1 MNETTTK
8 PYLLYGAG
16 GHGLV
21 ISEILELNHCEL
33 IGFIDDQRAGTLRN
47 GYKVFNVAPHFLNLA
62 GVKYL
67 LSIGN
72 NYIRKKIDQQYQFS
86 YGLAIHP
93 SAVISTRSILDV
105 GTVVMAGACVN
116 TLVRTG
122 RHCILNTRCSVDH
135 ECTLED
141 YVHISPGAVLAGNV
155 YVGECTHI
163 GIGASVLPGI
173 RIGKNC
179 IVGAGAV
186 VTKDVADGTTVVG
199 VPAVVMNR
207 HLHDDKV
214 F

>member
-1 MNETTTK
+1 
-8 PYLLYGAG
+8 
-16 GHGLV
+16 
-21 ISEILELNHCEL
+21 
-33 IGFIDDQRAGTLRN
+33 
-47 GYKVFNVAPHFLNLA
+47 
-62 GVKYL
+62 
-67 LSIGN
+67 
-72 NYIRKKIDQQYQFS
+72 
-86 YGLAIHP
+86 
-93 SAVISTRSILDV
+93 
-105 GTVVMAGACVN
+105 
-116 TLVRTG
+116 
-122 RHCILNTRCSVDH
+122 
-135 ECTLED
+135 
-141 YVHISPGAVLAGNV
+141 VLAGNV